1 MAAMAALAPK
11 PDPVARKPAAGAL
24 KALKKDRLPRRRS
37 VSQICPPPR
46 RPMTLGELSRG
57 GENERVGVVRETML
71 QNHLIAK
78 PEVGK
83 PRRSCYTLPGYAFNY
98 GLYLHGVDGGVAEA
112 IGHWNAIKPR
122 PPSAKTRGR
131 DYVTMSRR
139 AIQEGYVTPHEQH
152 LYRKLKEIHLS
163 DDDERRFKRN
173 PPNVPADMTYGR
185 PARPSTPFFDL
196 LQHKYK
202 EIWLDEQRA
211 VIQAKQEENKQ
222 KSRRGKVYET
232 RTSLLRKHQPPIPM
246 VGFWH
251 MPHFQKKA
259 GPHLSTFPDE
269 EAQRKA
275 FALFRAEI
283 PVRTG
288 LFAQGLYT
296 SA

>member
-185 PARPSTPFFDL
+185 PARHAEGKCTKRARLCSGST
-196 LQHKYK
+196 
-202 EIWLDEQRA
+202 
-211 VIQAKQEENKQ
+211 
-222 KSRRGKVYET
+222 SRRYRWWGSGICPTSRRRPVH
-232 RTSLLRKHQPPIPM
+232 TSLPSPMRRLRGRRLRFS
-246 VGFWH
+246 V
-251 MPHFQKKA
+251 
-259 GPHLSTFPDE
+259 
-269 EAQRKA
+269 QRS
-275 FALFRAEI
+275 
-283 PVRTG
+283 P
-288 LFAQGLYT
+288 
-296 SA
+296 